1 MSWLSFFV
9 STVFAAETIISPLS
23 ADFAPSLTP
32 VPLPQVSFGQLTNF
46 VPPIPQ
52 VLGTAAKATNTVPPP
67 LKPHKKNYTIAVLG
81 DSMVDTLG
89 LGLPH
94 LGKSLAEFYPG
105 VKFTLLNY
113 GAGGTNI
120 DYGWQRLTNDY
131 LYLGNYIPALVS
143 QNPDIVVIESF
154 AYNPFSQ
161 EEGVLEH
168 HWLKLAQIVE
178 VLKARLPQV
187 KIVIAA
193 TIAPNAKVFGDGA
206 PGLAYDAAAK
216 QQKVATIKKYLENTV
231 RFAQSQK
238 LPLADAYH
246 ASLNS
251 NGNGRESYI
260 NPGDHIHYSDAG
272 RALFA
277 TAVANTIISNR
288 LLE

>member
-1 MSWLSFFV
+1 MSWLSLFV
-9 STVFAAETIISPLS
+9 SAVFAAETIISPLS
-23 ADFAPSLTP
+23 ADFTPSLTP
-32 VPLPQVSFGQLTNF
+32 IPLPQVSFGQLTNF
-46 VPPIPQ
+46 VPPEPQ
-52 VLGTAAKATNTVPPP
+52 VLGAAAKAINTVPPP
-67 LKPHKKNYTIAVLG
+67 LKPRKKKYTIAVLG

-89 LGLPH
+89 PELPH

-105 VKFTLLNY
+105 TKFTLLNY

-131 LYLGNYIPALVS
+131 LYLSNYIPALVS
-143 QNPDIVVIESF
+143 QSPDIVVIESF

-161 EEGVLEH
+161 EEGVLER
-168 HWLKLAQIVE
+168 HWLKLAEIVE

-193 TIAPNAKVFGDGA
+193 TIAPSAEVFGDGA

-231 RFAQSQK
+231 RFARSQK
-238 LPLADAYH
+238 LPLANAYH
-246 ASLNS
+246 ASLDS

-272 RALFA
+272 RAFFSQKVA
-277 TAVANTIISNR
+277 SAIVANK